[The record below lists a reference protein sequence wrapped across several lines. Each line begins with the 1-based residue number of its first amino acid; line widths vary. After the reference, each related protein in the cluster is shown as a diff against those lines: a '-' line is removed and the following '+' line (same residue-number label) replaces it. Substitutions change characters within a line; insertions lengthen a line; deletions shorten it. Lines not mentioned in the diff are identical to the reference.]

1 MSESVSDLPPDSPG
15 ASLARSTA
23 GMAAGTIASR
33 VLGVVRAA
41 MQLAVVGTFVTGDAW
56 DVANTLPN
64 IIYLLLAGGVLNA
77 VLVPQITKAA
87 SHADGGREYVDRLLT
102 VAITGIAVVAVAF
115 TLAAGLLVRL
125 YSSSK
130 WTADVR
136 SLSTAFALICMPQI
150 FFYGLYTLLG
160 QVLNARNRFAAYM
173 WAPALANVVAI
184 AGMAFFL
191 VAYPHQAAVTSW
203 TSPMIWVLAGSATA
217 GVAAQ
222 ALVLVVPLWRSG
234 FRFRPRWGVRGVG
247 LRTASTVALWTF
259 AATGVAA
266 TGFVITSR
274 VLTYA
279 GQAGVLAG
287 LEVPGKISYTNALLI
302 FMLPHGLVTV
312 SLVTALFTRMSRAA
326 HAGDLGEVR
335 ADVDRGMRLTAVATV
350 PATVGAFVLG
360 FAATAT
366 LYQGSSESSTR
377 GIATVMMAMMAGL
390 VPFGI
395 LYLLQRVF
403 YAFEDARTPFRLQ
416 LVVTAVATIANL
428 ASLLL
433 PLRWIAVGVGA
444 GQAISNLAGMAVGLV
459 LARRRLEA
467 LALREV
473 GRTYVRLG
481 VASVLAAVAAY
492 IVQLGLGRVLAGKLY
507 DPVALATGGL
517 VFVVIYVVAARGL
530 RVREIDD
537 LVGPVLE
544 RVRRAVS
551 RSPRR

>member
-1 MSESVSDLPPDSPG
+1 MSETVDDGPPGEPS

-23 GMAAGTIASR
+23 GMAAGVIASR
-33 VLGVVRAA
+33 ILGVVRAA
-41 MQLAVVGTFVTGDAW
+41 MQLAVVGAALSGDAW

-77 VLVPQITKAA
+77 VLVPQITRAA

-102 VAITGIAVVAVAF
+102 IAITGVAIVAVVF
-115 TLAAGLLVRL
+115 TLGAGLLVRL
-125 YSSSK
+125 YSSPT
-130 WTADVR
+130 WTPDVR

-160 QVLNARNRFAAYM
+160 QVLNARNHFAAYM
-173 WAPALANVVAI
+173 WAPVVANI
-184 AGMAFFL
+184 VAIGGMAFFL
-191 VAYPHQAAVTSW
+191 VTYPHQAAVTSW
-203 TSPMIWVLAGSATA
+203 TSPMVWVLAGSATA

-222 ALVLVVPLWRSG
+222 ALMLVIPLWRSG

-259 AATGVAA
+259 AALGVS
-266 TGFVITSR
+266 TVGFIITSR
-274 VLTYA
+274 ILTYA
-279 GQAGVLAG
+279 GQAGSLAG
-287 LEVPGKISYTNALLI
+287 LEVPGKISYSNAFLI
-302 FMLPHGLVTV
+302 FMLPHSLVTV

-326 HAGDLGEVR
+326 GAGDLDEVS

-366 LYQGSSESSTR
+366 LYPGNSTASTR
-377 GIATVMMAMMAGL
+377 GIAAVMMAMMIGL
-390 VPFGI
+390 VPFGV

-403 YAFEDARTPFRLQ
+403 YAFEDAKTPFTMQ
-416 LVVTAVATIANL
+416 LVVTIVATIANV

-444 GQAISNLAGMAVGLV
+444 GQALSNLAGMVVGLV
-459 LARRRLEA
+459 LVRRRLKD
-467 LALREV
+467 LPLSDV
-473 GRTYVRLG
+473 TRTYVRLG
-481 VASVLAAVAAY
+481 AASVVAAAAAY
-492 IVQLGLGRVLAGKLY
+492 LVQLGLGHVVEGKLY
-507 DPVALATGGL
+507 SPVSLVAGGL
-517 VFVVIYVVAARGL
+517 VFAGIYLVVARRL
-530 RVREIDD
+530 HVHEIDD

-544 RVRRAVS
+544 RARRALPK
-551 RSPRR
+551 R

>member
-1 MSESVSDLPPDSPG
+1 MSESVGDLPPGSQS

-87 SHADGGREYVDRLLT
+87 SHVDGGRDYVDRLLT
-102 VAITGIAVVAVAF
+102 VAIAGIAVVAFVF
-115 TLAAGLLVRL
+115 TVAAGLLVEL

-173 WAPALANVVAI
+173 WAPALANFVAI
-184 AGMAFFL
+184 AGLAFFL
-191 VAYPHQAAVTSW
+191 VAYPHQADVTSW
-203 TSPMIWVLAGSATA
+203 TSPMVWVLAGSATA

-335 ADVDRGMRLTAVATV
+335 ADVDRGLRLTAVATV
-350 PATVGAFVLG
+350 PATVAAFVLG

-377 GIATVMMAMMAGL
+377 GIATVMMAMMVGL
-390 VPFGI
+390 VPFGV

-459 LARRRLEA
+459 LARRRLEV
-467 LALREV
+467 LPLREV
-473 GRTYVRLG
+473 SRTYVRLG
-481 VASVLAAVAAY
+481 VASVLAAAAAY
-492 IVQLGLGRVLAGKLY
+492 LVQLGLGQVLGGRLY
-507 DPVALATGGL
+507 SPVALVTGGL
-517 VFVVIYVVAARGL
+517 VFVVIYVVAARRL

-544 RVRRAVS
+544 RVRRTVS

>member
-1 MSESVSDLPPDSPG
+1 MSESVNAGSDG

-33 VLGVVRAA
+33 ILGMVRAG
-41 MQLAVVGTFVTGDAW
+41 MQLAVVGTFLTGDAW

-77 VLVPQITKAA
+77 VLVPQITRAA
-87 SHADGGREYVDRLLT
+87 SHADGGREYIDRLLT
-102 VAITGIAVVAVAF
+102 IAIIAIAVVAVVF

-125 YSSSK
+125 YSSSQ
-130 WTADVR
+130 WTPDVR
-136 SLSTAFALICMPQI
+136 ALSTAFALICMPQI

-160 QVLNARNRFAAYM
+160 QVLNARNHFAAYM
-173 WAPALANVVAI
+173 WAPAVANIVAI
-184 AGMAFFL
+184 GGLAFFL
-191 VAYPHQAAVTSW
+191 LTYPHEAAVTSW

-234 FRFRPRWGVRGVG
+234 FRFTPRWGFRGVG
-247 LRTASTVALWTF
+247 LRSASTVALWTF
-259 AATGVAA
+259 AALGVSTA
-266 TGFVITSR
+266 GFIITSQ

-279 GQAGVLAG
+279 SNAGGLAG
-287 LEVPGKISYTNALLI
+287 LKVPGKISYSSAFLI
-302 FMLPHGLVTV
+302 FMLPHSLVTV

-326 HAGDLGEVR
+326 HAGDLDEVR

-366 LYQGSSESSTR
+366 LFQGNSEASTR
-377 GIATVMMAMMAGL
+377 GIALVMMAMMFGL
-390 VPFGI
+390 VPFGV

-403 YAFEDARTPFRLQ
+403 YAFEDARTPFALQ

-433 PLRWIAVGVGA
+433 PLPWIAVGVGA
-444 GQAISNLAGMAVGLV
+444 GQALSNLAGMAVALV
-459 LARRRLEA
+459 LARRRLEV
-467 LALREV
+467 LPLRDV
-473 GRTYVRLG
+473 TRTYVRIG
-481 VASVLAAVAAY
+481 VASVLAAAAAY
-492 IVQLGLGRVLAGKLY
+492 LVLLGLGQVIHGKLY
-507 DPVALATGGL
+507 SPVALMTGAL
-517 VFVVIYVVAARGL
+517 VFAAIYVVVARRL

-537 LVGPVLE
+537 LVSPVLE
-544 RVRRAVS
+544 RARRVLPG
-551 RSPRR
+551 R